1 MTKNDELI
9 EALVSDLTPVRHH
22 ALRVR
27 LALTIIVGVIGA
39 AIALLISLSFRPHL
53 HHVTVAAFWVKFL
66 YTAVLLSATIM
77 ALERVARPEGSIGS
91 MARVPVVAFGIV
103 ALLAIAQLGL
113 SPASSY
119 PGLIIGY
126 SASFVLS

>member
-1 MTKNDELI
+1 MTKNDEFI

-53 HHVTVAAFWVKFL
+53 HHVTVAAFLVKFL
-66 YTAVLLSATIM
+66 YTAVLMSATIV
-77 ALERVARPEGSIGS
+77 ALERVARPEGSI
-91 MARVPVVAFGIV
+91 
-103 ALLAIAQLGL
+103 
-113 SPASSY
+113 
-119 PGLIIGY
+119 
-126 SASFVLS
+126 